1 MRSRL
6 LRAFGVPALVCTC
19 ALSVAPVAA
28 AASVADAKATV
39 KAVAK
44 TPAVTVKAPL
54 PLAGGAVGARATS
67 IMGAAWKSD
76 NTPIPAAKLRLRN
89 VLTGRIEATT
99 VANDLGRFTFNEME
113 SGSYVVELVSDSGKI
128 LAIGH
133 TFTVAPGETVA
144 TFVRLGTK
152 APWFNGFFGN
162 ASSAVASVAA
172 STGVTAVAPEQM
184 ACASP
189 PCSR

>member
-6 LRAFGVPALVCTC
+6 LRAFGLPALVCAG
-19 ALSVAPVAA
+19 ALSAAPVATSASA
-28 AASVADAKATV
+28 AALKATV

-44 TPAVTVKAPL
+44 SPGLTVKAPL
-54 PLAGGAVGARATS
+54 PGTGGAVGARVTS

-76 NTPIPAAKLRLRN
+76 NSPIPAAKLRLRN

-99 VANDLGRFTFNEME
+99 VANDFGQFTFSGIE
-113 SGSYVVELVSDSGKI
+113 SGSYVVELVSESGKI

-144 TFVRLGTK
+144 TFVRLASN
-152 APWFNGFFGN
+152 APWFNAFFGN
-162 ASSAVASVAA
+162 AASSLASIAA
-172 STGVTAVAPEQM
+172 ATGVTAVAPEQM

-189 PCSR
+189 PCSH

>member
-1 MRSRL
+1 MRFRL
-6 LRAFGVPALVCTC
+6 RRAFALRALVCAG
-19 ALSVAPVAA
+19 ALSVTLVAS
-28 AASVADAKATV
+28 ASAADAKSTA

-44 TPAVTVKAPL
+44 TPDTSSTALRPAV
-54 PLAGGAVGARATS
+54 GGAVGARATS
-67 IMGAAWKSD
+67 VMGAAWKSD
-76 NTPIPAAKLRLRN
+76 NSPIPAAKVRLRN

-99 VANDLGRFTFNEME
+99 VANDLGQFSFNEIDG
-113 SGSYVVELVSDSGKI
+113 GSYVIELVSDSGKI

-144 TFVRLGTK
+144 TFVRLALK

-162 ASSAVASVAA
+162 AASAVASVAA
-172 STGVTAVAPEQM
+172 SAGVTAVAPEQM